1 MGIGMPNGAD
11 LTFSEKDN
19 NQHREKYTRIQS
31 ESGQKLVLSDSGK
44 QVVLDNGQ
52 QDGVTITNDEHQG
65 SMIGPRSIQSKCN
78 GNNYVYSEQ
87 GWAEV
92 KSSGFGTRLLSDGIP
107 NQFIGPRDGEVF
119 IESQNNDIIIN
130 VESSTSRIFIDARGS
145 SGMVQVRAGTGGV
158 SVFSDGPIDLNSDQ
172 DVNINA
178 GGDINLQG
186 NNINLNQG
194 QFSGKTSPTSNNKD
208 IEEGS

>member
-1 MGIGMPNGAD
+1 
-11 LTFSEKDN
+11 
-19 NQHREKYTRIQS
+19 
-31 ESGQKLVLSDSGK
+31 
-44 QVVLDNGQ
+44 
-52 QDGVTITNDEHQG
+52 
-65 SMIGPRSIQSKCN
+65 
-78 GNNYVYSEQ
+78 
-87 GWAEV
+87 
-92 KSSGFGTRLLSDGIP
+92 
-107 NQFIGPRDGEVF
+107 
-119 IESQNNDIIIN
+119 
-130 VESSTSRIFIDARGS
+130 
-145 SGMVQVRAGTGGV
+145 MVQVRAGTGGV